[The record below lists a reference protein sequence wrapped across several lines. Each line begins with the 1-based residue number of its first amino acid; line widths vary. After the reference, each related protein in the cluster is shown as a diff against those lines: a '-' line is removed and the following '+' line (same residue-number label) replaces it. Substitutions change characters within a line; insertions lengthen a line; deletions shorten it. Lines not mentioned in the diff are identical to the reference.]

1 MSFDLANEQL
11 VELHEE
17 FDNQVAVLFD
27 SDQVTLEGRYE
38 DELSI
43 FRAKKVWTEVL
54 ETNFLLEKGDDFKF
68 GTLSDL
74 GESKFVLKCSFS
86 TACGRYA
93 FWRLVNSQAPES
105 QYLIETAHIPDG
117 ASHHFE
123 LLRAPDLKSTVNSE
137 HAGKQDLKAWR
148 FVRWMKHLLDR

>member
-11 VELHEE
+11 VELSEE
-17 FDNQVAVLFD
+17 FDNQVSVLFD

-43 FRAKKVWTEVL
+43 FRARKVWTEVL

-68 GTLSDL
+68 GTVTDL
-74 GESKFVLKCSFS
+74 DEKRFVLKCSFS

-123 LLRAPDLKSTVNSE
+123 LLRAPDLRSASE
-137 HAGKQDLKAWR
+137 SDHFHESDIKAWR
-148 FVRWMKHLLDR
+148 FVRWMRRLLER